1 MIDGKR
7 SWTESAEVFTKPAVV
22 GYMLDELKRAVGFR
36 SWYTQRILE
45 PSCGRGAFVLIIVD
59 RLIEEHRRNLF
70 TWNSPR
76 LRDFL
81 VAADISAESIDYLR
95 KEVRRRLVAASCPR
109 GIAQRLAEKWL
120 VCDDFLLH
128 PFQGRFDV
136 IVGNPPYIRF
146 DDIPEEMQKTYQE
159 RYRTFVDRCDIYV
172 PFIERCLELL
182 SPRGAFSFICANR
195 YTKNKYG
202 RLLRKLIADGFH
214 TRLYLNVEHADAFLQ
229 KVAAYPAIIVIDQKR
244 GEPTFAGELSDI
256 ADLPLCVT
264 PSGRKLSEFA
274 EWYAGDEP
282 WVTTSSTALSVWRD
296 VARRFPRIEDSAPG
310 TKIGIGVA
318 TGADRVFLL
327 PGNGSMVEDD
337 CKLPIV
343 RAEDIRPG
351 AVSWSSSYLLNPF
364 DSRDSRKMRDFRDYP
379 KARAYVSQFEDV
391 LKRRHCAKAHPK
403 EWLRTIDRINYR
415 VLRSPKVLMPDI
427 QLGGVAALDE
437 AGCYYPHHNVYFIL
451 SEGWDIRAL
460 CTVMRSSFVAD
471 QVKKVSVALR
481 GGSIR
486 YQSQNLRGIYI
497 PMFADLTLEEVRGL
511 SVLATERSQK
521 EIDRTVWRIVNRILR
536 RKKLAA

>member
-1 MIDGKR
+1 MNGETK
-7 SWTESAEVFTKPAVV
+7 SWTESAEVFTKPEVV
-22 GYMLDELKRAVGFR
+22 GYMLDELKRAVRFR
-36 SWYTQRILE
+36 AWYTQRVLE
-45 PSCGRGAFVLIIVD
+45 PSCGRGAFVLILVD
-59 RLIEEHRRNLF
+59 RLIAEHRRNLF
-70 TWNSPR
+70 TWRSPR

-81 VAADISAESIDYLR
+81 VAADISPESIAFLK
-95 KEVRRRLVAASCPR
+95 KEVFGKLVAASCPR
-109 GIAQRLAEKWL
+109 GIAQKLVDRWF

-146 DDIPEEMQKTYQE
+146 DDIPAELQRTYQE

-172 PFIERCLELL
+172 PFIERCLGLL
-182 SPRGAFSFICANR
+182 SSCGAFSFICANR

-202 RLLRKLIADGFH
+202 RLLRKKIADEFH

-229 KVAAYPAIIVIDQKR
+229 KVAAYPAIIVVDRRR
-244 GEPTFAGELSDI
+244 GEPTFAGELLDI
-256 ADLPLCVT
+256 ADLPLCTT
-264 PSGRKLSEFA
+264 PSGRMLSKFA
-274 EWYAGDEP
+274 EWYADDEP
-282 WVTTSSTALSVWRD
+282 WVTTSSDALSVWRD
-296 VARRFPRIEDSAPG
+296 VASRFPRIEDSAPG

-318 TGADRVFLL
+318 TGADKVFLL
-327 PGNGSMVEDD
+327 PEDGSVVEDD
-337 CKLPIV
+337 CKLPVV

-351 AVSWSSSYLLNPF
+351 EVSWADSYLLNPY
-364 DSRDSRKMRDFRDYP
+364 DTSDSRKMRDFRDYP
-379 KARAYVSQFEDV
+379 KAHAYVMQFEDV

-403 EWLRTIDRINYR
+403 EWLRTIDRINYK

-437 AGCYYPHHNVYFIL
+437 TGRYYPHHNVYFIL
-451 SEGWDIRAL
+451 SEGWNMRAL

-497 PMFADLTLEEVRGL
+497 PLFADLTADEVRSL
-511 SVLATERSQK
+511 AMLATASSQAR
-521 EIDRTVWRIVNRILR
+521 IDSAVWRAVNRILR
-536 RKKLAA
+536 RKKMAA